1 MPLAKR
7 LSWMDPD
14 TMTWLAM
21 LFAVVAGVA
30 VWAAG
35 EWGHHLLLLAL
46 LAIVLNALLDALDG
60 WVARLTGKASPRGD
74 FLDHVIDRYADAFI
88 IGGILL
94 SAYCHVTVGVLALL
108 GVIFTSYMGTQAMAL
123 GARRDYGGILGRAD
137 RLVLLILAFLVQWG
151 WAVGTGHAHILTLD
165 IRGIDY
171 RVTVLEALMV
181 WFAIAG
187 HVTALQRAT
196 GTWRDLSD
204 RPEGEDK
211 APEGHGGAAV
221 EVTVSQ
227 DDDLTE
233 EEGDGSPSTVAEQD
247 REDEGDGETETGAEA
262 G

>member
-21 LFAVVAGVA
+21 LFAVVTGVA

-46 LAIVLNALLDALDG
+46 LAIVLNSLLDALDG
-60 WVARLTGKASPRGD
+60 LVARLTDKASPRGD
-74 FLDHVIDRYADAFI
+74 FLDHVVDRYADAFI

-123 GARRDYGGILGRAD
+123 GVGRDYGGILGRAD

-151 WAVGTGHAHILTLD
+151 WVVGTGHAHILTLD

-171 RVTVLEALMV
+171 QVTVLEALMV

-196 GTWRDLSD
+196 GTWRDLSG
-204 RPEGEDK
+204 RPQEKGPKTEESEEV
-211 APEGHGGAAV
+211 AI
-221 EVTVSQ
+221 EVTISQ
-227 DDDLTE
+227 GDDETKDDGDESPSASAKHTSE
-233 EEGDGSPSTVAEQD
+233 EED
-247 REDEGDGETETGAEA
+247 DEGTDTSAEE